1 MRLFNRQVFNTTA
14 YFTEQYTD
22 VSFND
27 MLGSAETLAVHLHS
41 SRANSG
47 TAKVLVKIYHSNDN
61 KNWVLYTTLTGGVLS
76 ATAPTDEILSET
88 PMSTSAA
95 ARGAF
100 VRLGIVMQTTGDSAD
115 VIATVC
121 GRTR

>member
-14 YFTEQYTD
+14 YITEQYTD
-22 VSFND
+22 VSFNE

-41 SRANSG
+41 TRANAG

-61 KNWVLYTTLTGGVLS
+61 KNWVLYSTLTGTTLS
-76 ATAPTDEILSET
+76 TTAPTDEILSET
-88 PMSTSAA
+88 PMSTSAF

-100 VRLGIVMQTTGDSAD
+100 VRLGILMNTSGDSAD